1 MNASVRFPCT
11 PRGVLWISLC
21 FIIVLALGI
30 PPVVQ
35 AEPPPWAPAHG
46 WRKKHDPDYRGY
58 TGHKWAEDYGVLA
71 GHCNTDAVG
80 AVLGGVVGGAI
91 GAQVGKGDGRVVAII
106 LGTVLGAVI
115 GDKLARNMDDT
126 DRACIGHTLELAADG
141 AEVTWVN
148 PATQLSYAVT
158 PVSGF
163 SENGR
168 QCREFAT
175 RIAGNGR
182 SEATR
187 SKACR
192 ADDGSWDYL
201 TP

>member
-1 MNASVRFPCT
+1 MNVSVRFPRK
-11 PRGVLWISLC
+11 PRNLLGVSLC
-21 FIIVLALGI
+21 FITVLALGT

-58 TGHKWAEDYGVLA
+58 TGRKWGSDYGVLS
-71 GHCNTDAVG
+71 GRCNTDAVG
-80 AVLGGVVGGAI
+80 AVVGGLLGGALGS
-91 GAQVGKGDGRVVAII
+91 QVGNGDGRNIAII

-115 GDKLARNMDDT
+115 GEQLGRGMDNT
-126 DRACIGHTLELAADG
+126 DRACIGHTLELATDG

-158 PVSGF
+158 PVGGF

-168 QCREFAT
+168 QCREFDT
-175 RIAGNGR
+175 RITGNGR
-182 SEATR
+182 SETTR
-187 SKACR
+187 GKACR
-192 ADDGSWDYL
+192 ADDGSWNSL
-201 TP
+201 